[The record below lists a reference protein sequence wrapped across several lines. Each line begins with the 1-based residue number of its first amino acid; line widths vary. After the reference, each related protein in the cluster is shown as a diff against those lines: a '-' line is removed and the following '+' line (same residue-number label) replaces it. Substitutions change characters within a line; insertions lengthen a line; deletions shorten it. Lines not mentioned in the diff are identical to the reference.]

1 MERKKAIIR
10 IKELLQV
17 PLRYIFGVAMPI
29 LILPLL
35 LFSVAS
41 PWLGANEYPLPTVL
55 NIEPA
60 AWLRWDSFHYLS
72 IARQGYLAQPCG
84 QFVCG
89 NTGWFPLFP
98 WMINA
103 FATLGLSIS
112 SAALFVTLLSL
123 LASSEILSR
132 LIQRRWSAV
141 SVAAAFLL
149 LPGGIYHVAAFPVSL
164 TTALDLSAIWLF
176 MHSYLGASAV
186 SAFLAAL
193 AYPSSVIL
201 SIALSPFLWD
211 RRVSQRVQATFLR
224 ILPIAAPMFGYF
236 AARAWIDHASGIV
249 SAYSLTQA
257 RYGHSWSLAF
267 SMLRS
272 SVRYFWRNPIYLQT
286 AIVFVLMIV
295 ATALI
300 LRSLSDANALLSL
313 SFLLMGWSCWILPHL
328 IGDSISIYRQEALL
342 APFFVFAGSYLPR
355 KIVFFV
361 SVPLIAISVV
371 MARLFFVGEL
381 V

>member
-1 MERKKAIIR
+1 MERKKAIVWIE
-10 IKELLQV
+10 ELLRA
-17 PLRYIFGVAMPI
+17 PARYVFRVVIPI

-35 LFSVAS
+35 LFFVAS
-41 PWLGANEYPLPTVL
+41 PWLGANEYPLPSGL

-72 IARQGYLAQPCG
+72 IARQGYSAQPCG

-98 WMINA
+98 WMIKA

-123 LASSEILSR
+123 LVSSEILSR
-132 LIQRRWSAV
+132 LIQRRWSPVA
-141 SVAAAFLL
+141 VAAAFLL
-149 LPGGIYHVAAFPVSL
+149 LPGGIYHVAAFPISL

-176 MHSYLGASAV
+176 LYSYLGGSTV
-186 SAFLAAL
+186 SAFLAVL

-201 SIALSPFLWD
+201 SITLSPFLLE
-211 RRVSQRVQATFLR
+211 RTVLQRVQPTFLR
-224 ILPIAAPMFGYF
+224 ILPIAAPLFGYF

-257 RYGHSWSLAF
+257 RYGHSWSLTF
-267 SMLRS
+267 SVLRS
-272 SVRYFWRNPIYLQT
+272 SVRYFWKNPVYFQT
-286 AIVFVLMIV
+286 ATVFVLMIV
-295 ATALI
+295 ATALV
-300 LRSLSDANALLSL
+300 LRHLSYTNALLSL
-313 SFLLMGWSCWILPHL
+313 SFLLMGWSCWVLPHF

-355 KIVFFV
+355 KVVVFV

-371 MARLFFVGEL
+371 MTRLFFVGEL

>member
-1 MERKKAIIR
+1 MERKKAVVR
-10 IKELLQV
+10 IKELLQA
-17 PLRYIFGVAMPI
+17 LARYIFRVVIPI

-35 LFSVAS
+35 LFFVAS
-41 PWLGANEYPLPTVL
+41 PWLGANEYPLPSGL

-72 IARQGYLAQPCG
+72 IARQGYSAQACG

-98 WMINA
+98 WMIKA
-103 FATLGLSIS
+103 LATFGLSIS

-123 LASSEILSR
+123 LVSSEILSR
-132 LIQRRWSAV
+132 LIQRRWSPV

-201 SIALSPFLWD
+201 SIALSPFLLEKT
-211 RRVSQRVQATFLR
+211 VSQSVQTTFFR
-224 ILPIAAPMFGYF
+224 ILPIAAPVFGYF
-236 AARAWIDHASGIV
+236 ASRAWIDHASGIV

-257 RYGHSWSLAF
+257 RYGHSWSLTF
-267 SMLRS
+267 SVLRS
-272 SVRYFWRNPIYLQT
+272 SVRYFWKNPVYLQT
-286 AIVFVLMIV
+286 ATVFVLMIV
-295 ATALI
+295 ATALV
-300 LRSLSDANALLSL
+300 LRHLSYANALLSL
-313 SFLLMGWSCWILPHL
+313 SFLLMGWSCWILPHF

-355 KIVFFV
+355 KLVVFV
-361 SVPLIAISVV
+361 SVPLIAVFIV
-371 MARLFFVGEL
+371 MTRLFFVGEL